1 MVGLFKRK
9 NPGNAI
15 LLLVYALIL
24 KFPIFLHPK
33 VPVQSPTDS
42 YLYAKVLGF
51 LLVVSDSAGVVF
63 SLLSFFILFI
73 EASLFNRIANH
84 HKLFPKP
91 NFLAGMSYLLITSL
105 VPSWSYF
112 SAPLL
117 VNLLMIWAWYRMLN
131 LYSTNQPGAAIFN
144 IGILIG
150 ICAMLYFPSIVFA
163 LLMLFAL
170 VTMRPFRIREWIIGL
185 IGVTTPYYFLFIALY
200 LGGSWSWKMVFPGV
214 RFQLPAI
221 PSSVWITVSIAL
233 LVIPFIVGG
242 FFVQNNLN
250 KMLIQVRKGW
260 SLLLLY
266 LMIGAGIIFMNN
278 DASYTNWMLTAL
290 PFAAFHAAAYYFP
303 SQRLFPTLLHW
314 LIFGFVLVVMY
325 GQVIS

>member
-1 MVGLFKRK
+1 VVGLFKRK

-15 LLLVYALIL
+15 LLLIYALVL
-24 KFPIFLHPK
+24 KFPVFLHPR
-33 VPVQSPTDS
+33 VPVPSQTDS
-42 YLYAKVLGF
+42 YLYSRVLNF
-51 LLVVSDSAGVVF
+51 LLTITGGAGVVF

-73 EASLFNRIANH
+73 QASLFNRIANH

-91 NFLAGMSYLLITSL
+91 NFLAGMAFILVTSL
-105 VPSWSYF
+105 VPSWSFF

-144 IGILIG
+144 IGIIIG
-150 ICAMLYFPSIVFA
+150 VCTMLYFPAIVFT

-185 IGVTTPYYFLFIALY
+185 IGVTTPYYFLFIFLY
-200 LGGSWSWKMVFPGV
+200 LGGNWSWNIILPAVK
-214 RFQLPAI
+214 FQLPRL
-221 PSSVWITVSIAL
+221 PTSVWLTVSIAL
-233 LVIPFIVGG
+233 LVIPFIIGG

-260 SLLLLY
+260 SLLLLF
-266 LMIGAGIIFMNN
+266 LMIGATIIFMNN
-278 DASYTNWMLTAL
+278 DADYTNWMLTAL
-290 PFAAFHAAAYYFP
+290 PFAAFHSSAYYFP
-303 SQRLFPTLLHW
+303 VQRLFAGILHW
-314 LIFGFVLVVMY
+314 LIFGFVIVLMY
-325 GQVIS
+325 TTVS

>member
-15 LLLVYALIL
+15 LLLIYALVL
-24 KFPIFLHPK
+24 KFPVFLHPR
-33 VPVQSPTDS
+33 VPVPSPTDS
-42 YLYAKVLGF
+42 YLYSRVLSF
-51 LLVVSDSAGVVF
+51 LLTISGGAGVVF

-73 EASLFNRIANH
+73 QASLFNRIANH

-91 NFLAGMSYLLITSL
+91 NFLPGMAFILVTSL
-105 VPSWSYF
+105 IPSWSFF

-144 IGILIG
+144 IGIIIG
-150 ICAMLYFPSIVFA
+150 ICTMLYFPAIVFT

-185 IGVTTPYYFLFIALY
+185 IGVTTPYYFLFIFLY
-200 LGGSWSWKMVFPGV
+200 LGEKWSWKIVIPSV
-214 RFQLPAI
+214 KFQLPGM
-221 PSSVWITVSIAL
+221 PSSVWLTASIAL
-233 LVIPFIVGG
+233 LVIPFIIGG
-242 FFVQNNLN
+242 FFVQNNLS

-260 SLLLLY
+260 SLLLLF
-266 LMIGAGIIFMNN
+266 LMIGATVIFMNN
-278 DASYTNWMLTAL
+278 DAEYTNWMLTAL
-290 PFAAFHAAAYYFP
+290 PFAAFHASAYYFP
-303 SQRLFPTLLHW
+303 VQRLFAGILHW
-314 LIFGFVLVVMY
+314 LIFGFVIVLMY
-325 GQVIS
+325 TTIS